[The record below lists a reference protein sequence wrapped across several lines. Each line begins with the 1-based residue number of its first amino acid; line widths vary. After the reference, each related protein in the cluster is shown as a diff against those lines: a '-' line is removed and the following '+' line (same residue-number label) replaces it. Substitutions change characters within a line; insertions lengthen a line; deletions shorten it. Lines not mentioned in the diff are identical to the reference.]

1 MADWNEKML
10 DEELEAIMND
20 VPEQENLEKKI
31 NQIVNRR
38 IRKVV
43 LQTLI

>member
-20 VPEQENLEKKI
+20 VPEQEDLEKK
-31 NQIVNRR
+31 Q
-38 IRKVV
+38 
-43 LQTLI
+43 

>member
-20 VPEQENLEKKI
+20 VPEQEDLEKKI
-31 NQIVNRR
+31 NQIINKR
-38 IRKVV
+38 IRK
-43 LQTLI
+43 